1 MRDKIFLIGMPG
13 TGKTTL
19 GMLLAQQ
26 LKCAFFD
33 LDYEIERE
41 EGKTV
46 SQIFKSSGESHFR
59 ELENKKLAHFVHQ
72 EQKFFVIATG
82 GGTPCFYD
90 NLQLMLDA
98 GDVIHVFTDI
108 PILAKRLNRKT
119 GARPLLKGKNVLETI
134 NATWLAR
141 RDFYQMAHF
150 QFDSSTH
157 SLNDLIA
164 MLKNKKGS
172 Q

>member
-1 MRDKIFLIGMPG
+1 
-13 TGKTTL
+13 
-19 GMLLAQQ
+19 MLA
-26 LKCAFFD
+26 
-33 LDYEIERE
+33 
-41 EGKTV
+41 
-46 SQIFKSSGESHFR
+46 
-59 ELENKKLAHFVHQ
+59 
-72 EQKFFVIATG
+72 
-82 GGTPCFYD
+82 
-90 NLQLMLDA
+90 A

-108 PILAKRLNRKT
+108 PILSKRLNRKAGT
-119 GARPLLKGKNVLETI
+119 RPLLKGKNVLETI

-172 Q
+172 